1 MEDLLD
7 LYAEAYDPGCPV
19 ICFDEKPQQLIG
31 ETRVPLPAKSGHP
44 QRYDFEYKR
53 NGICNLFIF
62 FEPHTGQRHVK
73 MTKRRTKL
81 DFVLCMRDAVDQL
94 YPEAER
100 FRLVLDN
107 LNTHT
112 PGSLYEAFAPAEAR
126 RIMRRLEFHYTPKH
140 ASWLNMVEIELS
152 TLSRQCLNRRIA
164 DKETLQAEIQA
175 WQAERNRSKATVHWR
190 FTNSSARQRF
200 RSRYLS

>member
-53 NGICNLFIF
+53 NGTCNLFIF

-73 MTKRRTKL
+73 VTKRRTKL
-81 DFVLCMRDAVDQL
+81 DFALCMRDAVDQL
-94 YPEAER
+94 YPEAECI
-100 FRLVLDN
+100 RLVLDN

-112 PGSLYEAFAPAEAR
+112 PGSLYEAFAPAEAAA
-126 RIMRRLEFHYTPKH
+126 HYAQT
-140 ASWLNMVEIELS
+140 
-152 TLSRQCLNRRIA
+152 
-164 DKETLQAEIQA
+164 
-175 WQAERNRSKATVHWR
+175 
-190 FTNSSARQRF
+190 
-200 RSRYLS
+200 